1 MMPQQPSHKAYAL
14 KRLLTIILLALSLM
28 VGGIA
33 CAPTFT
39 GPTAPSGYRFSLQA
53 YPSPIQLPS
62 HLSFSDPQGFPTES
76 TLTVKVRNAQSQ
88 PVEGV
93 PVIFSLPSDWNAYA
107 SLIPQRV
114 ITQNG
119 EAEAVFQATT
129 TGAVEVTAQVENQTR
144 GVFVII
150 NSPST
155 GPPGS
160 GP

>member
-88 PVEGV
+88 PVDGV

-144 GVFVII
+144 EVFVSIH
-150 NSPST
+150 SPSS